1 MRYRNP
7 YIFCFKFIIR
17 LIIFCWHATLHR
29 LEGKVALIT
38 GGASGIGE
46 CTAKLF
52 SKHGAKVIVA
62 DVQDELGHSVV
73 KSIDPSNSTYV
84 HCDVTNEDHLR
95 TTVDT
100 AISTYGKLDIMF
112 NSAGICDPPKSR
124 ITHNEKSDF
133 ERVLSINVTGVFLS
147 MKHAARVMVPA
158 RRGSI
163 ISMSSASSGIAGA
176 VSHAYTSSKHAVV
189 GLTKN
194 LAVELGE
201 FGIRVNCLSP
211 YAMATPL
218 AKKFFRMEDGELERA
233 MGEAANL
240 KGTVL
245 RVDDVTNGALFLASD
260 ESKYVSGHNL
270 FIDGGLGITN
280 SAVQT
285 TKHVDC

>member
-1 MRYRNP
+1 MTTASVLP
-7 YIFCFKFIIR
+7 
-17 LIIFCWHATLHR
+17 LIARR

-38 GGASGIGE
+38 GGATGIGE

-73 KSIDPSNSTYV
+73 KSIDPSNSTYI

-95 TTVDT
+95 TAVDT
-100 AISTYGKLDIMF
+100 AISTYRKLDIVF
-112 NSAGICDPPKSR
+112 NSAGICDSLKSR
-124 ITHNEKSDF
+124 ITDNEKSDC
-133 ERVLSINVTGVFLS
+133 ERVLSTNITGVFLS

-163 ISMSSASSGIAGA
+163 ISMSSLCSGIGGA
-176 VSHAYTSSKHAVV
+176 ASHAYTSSKHAVV

-194 LAVELGE
+194 LAVELGD

-211 YAMATPL
+211 YGMATPL
-218 AKKFFRMEDGELERA
+218 AKKILRVEDEELERA

-245 RVDDVTNGALFLASD
+245 RVDDVANGALFLASD

-270 FIDGGLGITN
+270 FIDGGMVITN
-280 SAVQT
+280 SAAMQI
-285 TKHVDC
+285 TKHVDCCLYAERFG

>member
-1 MRYRNP
+1 MTSASVLP
-7 YIFCFKFIIR
+7 
-17 LIIFCWHATLHR
+17 LIARR

-38 GGASGIGE
+38 GGASGIGA

-62 DVQDELGHSVV
+62 DVQDELGQSVV
-73 KSIDPSNSTYV
+73 KSMDPSNSTYI

-95 TTVDT
+95 TAVDT
-100 AISTYGKLDIMF
+100 AISTYRKLDIIF
-112 NSAGICDPPKSR
+112 NSAGICDSLKSR
-124 ITHNEKSDF
+124 ITDDEKSDF

-163 ISMSSASSGIAGA
+163 ISVSSMCSAIGGA
-176 VSHAYTSSKHAVV
+176 ASHAYTSSKHAVV

-194 LAVELGE
+194 LAVELGD

-211 YAMATPL
+211 YAMATPM
-218 AKKFFRMEDGELERA
+218 AKKVLRLEYEELERTT
-233 MGEAANL
+233 GERANL
-240 KGTVL
+240 KGAVL
-245 RVDDVTNGALFLASD
+245 RVNDVANGALFLASD

-270 FIDGGLGITN
+270 FIDGGMVITN
-280 SAVQT
+280 SAAMQII
-285 TKHVDC
+285 KNDDC